1 MLSEDIVKE
10 PTIPQTVSQIAAA
23 ALSLAVLAAILLT
36 WFGVKLWRASAPGKE
51 RTRGK
56 LMVVMAIVLLM
67 NVLILTI

>member
-36 WFGVKLWRASAPGKE
+36 WFGVKLWRNSAPGKE